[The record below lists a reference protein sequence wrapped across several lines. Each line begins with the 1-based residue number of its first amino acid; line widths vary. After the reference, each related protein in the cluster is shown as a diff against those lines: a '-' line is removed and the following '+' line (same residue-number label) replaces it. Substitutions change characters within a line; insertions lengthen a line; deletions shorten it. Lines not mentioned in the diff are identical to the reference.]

1 MKTTQ
6 LALFTPQATPTAS
19 PPARPRGAR
28 SPRARAR
35 KANPVYQPWPCAV
48 LGIDTASVSGWAVRL
63 QGRLMVSGQCR
74 VTDESELDAVIQE
87 VCSLSCRHQLP
98 AVCVLERAFGHR
110 TNVLLQLGAARGA
123 WLAAWK
129 RAKQPAARVVS
140 VYPMT
145 WRAALGVQA
154 QRAKR
159 VKGEPRSWAHIRE
172 KRAEQERIEL
182 AAARMEVAAAISGS
196 LGPDEA
202 AAILISRWAAHAREV
217 NAVIPKRQRRV
228 IDHG

>member
-1 MKTTQ
+1 
-6 LALFTPQATPTAS
+6 
-19 PPARPRGAR
+19 
-28 SPRARAR
+28 
-35 KANPVYQPWPCAV
+35 
-48 LGIDTASVSGWAVRL
+48 
-63 QGRLMVSGQCR
+63 
-74 VTDESELDAVIQE
+74 
-87 VCSLSCRHQLP
+87 
-98 AVCVLERAFGHR
+98 
-110 TNVLLQLGAARGA
+110 
-123 WLAAWK
+123 
-129 RAKQPAARVVS
+129 
-140 VYPMT
+140 MT